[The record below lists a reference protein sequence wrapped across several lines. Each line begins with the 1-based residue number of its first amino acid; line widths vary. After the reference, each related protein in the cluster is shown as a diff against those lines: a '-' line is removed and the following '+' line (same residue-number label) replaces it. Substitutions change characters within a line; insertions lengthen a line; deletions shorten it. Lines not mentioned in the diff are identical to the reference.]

1 MARNPKQDANLIR
14 LSPTEARKNGRKG
27 GKASGR
33 SRGALKTFKEA
44 LKDGLTADE
53 QAVMLEALKR
63 NAKRGNLPSL
73 EFLLKMLDEHPETGN
88 NADTT
93 VTIKIEGGDYGD

>member
-1 MARNPKQDANLIR
+1 MALNIQNLKPVR
-14 LSPTEARKNGRKG
+14 TTEEARARGRNG

-33 SRGALKTFKEA
+33 SRGALKPFKEA
-44 LKDGLTADE
+44 LKEGLTKEE
-53 QAVMLEALKR
+53 QKVMLEALKR

-73 EFLLKMLDEHPETGN
+73 EFLLKMLDEHPESLGGTD
-88 NADTT
+88 AT